1 MGRWRALMARQRRL
15 ARPRRLAARW
25 RRLAARWT
33 AARTARAVTG
43 DCEAYLA
50 GTFAERAARERS
62 SVPAWA
68 LLNSVAHGDLEQIR
82 AAAAGRGPR
91 LAALPLGWAH
101 ASRQLAGEVAAY
113 VGDDEARL
121 SALQLS
127 VLIPYELELIR
138 EHGDGGDLRIAVAWA
153 RAALHSVGG

>member
-1 MGRWRALMARQRRL
+1 MGRWRALTGRRRALTARWE
-15 ARPRRLAARW
+15 AAR
-25 RRLAARWT
+25 AV
-33 AARTARAVTG
+33 RAVTG

-50 GTFAERAARERS
+50 GTFADRAARERA

-68 LLNSVAHGDLEQIR
+68 LLNVVAHGDLVHLR
-82 AAAAGRGPR
+82 ATAAGRGPR
-91 LAALPLGWAH
+91 SAGLPLGWTRA
-101 ASRQLAGEVAAY
+101 ARQLAAEVAAY

-138 EHGDGGDLRIAVAWA
+138 EHGDGGDLRTAIAWA